1 VIGTYVALGDSFT
14 AGLDPAG
21 ECRWADEVAR
31 GLPGVRYENL
41 ASVGATS
48 EDVEEFQLPQALA
61 LEPDLVTLV
70 CGANDVLESV
80 RPDPGSYAM
89 RLLRMFSR
97 LRTEAPGAL
106 VLSVSYPDLSRFVE
120 LRPRSAARVRRG
132 MQLYN
137 EALRSVARRRGV
149 VVLEAAEHPHADD
162 RGNFADDGFHAS
174 AEGHRRIAAGVLSEL
189 RRVHERVG

>member
-14 AGLDPAG
+14 AGLDPSG
-21 ECRWADEVAR
+21 ECRWPDEVAR
-31 GLPGVRYENL
+31 ALPGTEYANL
-41 ASVGATS
+41 ASIGATS
-48 EDVEEFQLPQALA
+48 QDVEQFQLPEALA

-80 RPDPGSYAM
+80 RPDPAGYAM

-97 LRTEAPGAL
+97 IRAEAPEA
-106 VLSVSYPDLSRFVE
+106 VVMSVSYPDLSRFVP

-132 MQLYN
+132 MELYN
-137 EALRSVARRRGV
+137 AALRSVANRRGV
-149 VVLEAAEHPHADD
+149 VVLEAAAHPQADD

-174 AEGHRRIAAGVLSEL
+174 SEGHRRIAAGVVNEL
-189 RRVHERVG
+189 RRLHERVG